1 MPVYNTN
8 EDFLDRAIQSVLSQS
23 LKSIELLLVDDGST
37 NGAETICEQYA
48 KQDLRVR
55 VIHQQNQGIC
65 AARNR
70 GFKEAQG
77 EYVTFIDHDDEY
89 GENQLLDNY
98 ELGRKKKAD
107 VVKFGYQYI
116 CLDNAP
122 TFPCSQFS
130 GREIE
135 VLEKEKLR
143 EQYALLKDCGILT
156 FVWDALFRKD
166 FLLKYNFAFDLRFK
180 IGQEDIA
187 FCNQIYPYINIMVY
201 NSKKY
206 YRHYRYA
213 QSTSRGMKLE
223 KVQRLIDDELYVFKT
238 EQNLYARLFPEDD
251 LRAWNRI
258 LLRNMLVL
266 LASIMRQDAD
276 ITWKER
282 YRLLSMTRMVFP
294 IDARLKIGYIS
305 KIKNK
310 VSMFFYKQH
319 LICLL
324 LLGTQIYI
332 AYLNIKNHFMR

>member
-1 MPVYNTN
+1 MLLIAVSVIMPVYNTKVAL
-8 EDFLDRAIQSVLSQS
+8 LDRAIQSVLGQS
-23 LKSIELLLVDDGST
+23 LKNIELLLIDDGST
-37 NGAETICEQYA
+37 NGAEDVCEQYA

-70 GFKEAQG
+70 GLKDAQG

-89 GENQLLDNY
+89 GENQLLENY
-98 ELGRKKKAD
+98 ELGQKAKAD

-122 TFPCSQFS
+122 TFPFLQFQ
-130 GREIE
+130 GREVE
-135 VLEKEKLR
+135 VLEGKGLR
-143 EQYALLKDCGILT
+143 EQYALLKECGVLT
-156 FVWDALFRKD
+156 FVWDALFRRN

-187 FCNQIYPYINIMVY
+187 FCNQIYPYIEIMVY

-213 QSTSRGMKLE
+213 KSTSRGMKLG
-223 KVQRLIDDELYVFKT
+223 KVQRLVDDELYVFKT
-238 EQNLYARLFPEDD
+238 EQELYERLFPQND
-251 LRAWNRI
+251 LRVWNRI

-276 ITWKER
+276 ITWRER
-282 YRLLSMTRMVFP
+282 HQLLSMGRAVFQLMK
-294 IDARLKIGYIS
+294 D
-305 KIKNK
+305 
-310 VSMFFYKQH
+310 
-319 LICLL
+319 
-324 LLGTQIYI
+324 
-332 AYLNIKNHFMR
+332 